1 MINDREK
8 GREKNEKQH
17 QNIYTYIYSERE
29 QEREREGGK
38 SFHKLTLL
46 MCGTLQTYF

>member
-17 QNIYTYIYSERE
+17 QNIYTYIYSERG
-29 QEREREGGK
+29 QERERGGK